1 MLAGACLSLCKS
13 SYVHFH
19 GAHHAAHAR
28 IANGCREGGL
38 LTPSS
43 TSMRQTQVD
52 TREHS
57 HSVHCLHAMSCIV
70 FLQALTQ
77 FLRALADAIIALDAV
92 NPIVASSVAG
102 RFSVVSCLAVV

>member
-1 MLAGACLSLCKS
+1 
-13 SYVHFH
+13 
-19 GAHHAAHAR
+19 
-28 IANGCREGGL
+28 
-38 LTPSS
+38 
-43 TSMRQTQVD
+43 MRQTQVD

-77 FLRALADAIIALDAV
+77 CLRALADAIIALDAV

-102 RFSVVSCLAVV
+102 RFSVVSCLAVVWRFFNYRLMVLV

>member
-1 MLAGACLSLCKS
+1 
-13 SYVHFH
+13 
-19 GAHHAAHAR
+19 
-28 IANGCREGGL
+28 
-38 LTPSS
+38 
-43 TSMRQTQVD
+43 MRQTQVD

-77 FLRALADAIIALDAV
+77 CLTNRAFADAIIALDAV

-102 RFSVVSCLAVV
+102 RFSVVSVASLSCDILLISDCWY